1 VKDELPVGINFLSR
15 KYKMLLSYLLIYHY
29 YPLEAS
35 VLCYIHLDLLEI
47 LKKTESFWLCV
58 LLDKQNF
65 LKYLEVQETM
75 TLQQFFS
82 GICNNKNIQQAL
94 DNIVLRFEE
103 KLRKPKRIIRRKGY
117 RDKGSL
123 GNFDSK
129 LRKQELENEFYFSLV
144 QFEKEEK
151 EALRSDYCTLLEE
164 YLNEGRVLTDELL
177 IEFKIKKGEKDERAN
192 SKTGT

>member
-1 VKDELPVGINFLSR
+1 
-15 KYKMLLSYLLIYHY
+15 
-29 YPLEAS
+29 
-35 VLCYIHLDLLEI
+35 
-47 LKKTESFWLCV
+47 
-58 LLDKQNF
+58 
-65 LKYLEVQETM
+65 M